1 MSLFGYSGKLLANN
15 SGSFAA
21 SDGCCCD
28 QEPDSDEPPLPPPTG
43 PFCGCSLFSQCTLT
57 VTYLDMPPIV
67 IPASGGGFL
76 TNKTYGS
83 GFVRWFSFG
92 SFIESNISF
101 DAFVEASTSSFGCTS
116 TSFRTTVAGCESP
129 SSSVQYNAFVN
140 YFNAIPATRNWFS
153 YYRYNI
159 VGLNLSDP
167 CPNSANGLQ
176 VTVSEVARVQ
186 AGLRSLAG
194 ICGVS
199 CRQFVAEYLNILNA
213 TYFEFLSGFNI
224 STVFVPATWGDPP
237 GLPRVTL
244 GDSLENICQ
253 FAGNEDAR
261 PSLTVT
267 CPP

>member
-1 MSLFGYSGKLLANN
+1 MSLFGYSGKLLVNN

-21 SDGCCCD
+21 SKSCCCD
-28 QEPDSDEPPLPPPTG
+28 QEPDSDDPPLPPPTG
-43 PFCGCSLFSQCTLT
+43 PFCDCSLFSQCTLT
-57 VTYLDMPPIV
+57 VTYLDMPPMV
-67 IPASGGGFL
+67 LPASGAVL
-76 TNKTYGS
+76 SNNKTYGS
-83 GFVRWFSFG
+83 GYVRWLAFG
-92 SFIESNISF
+92 STQDAFIFF
-101 DAFVEASTSSFGCTS
+101 DAFVEADTRSTGCSATS
-116 TSFRTTVAGCESP
+116 LREAIAGCESP
-129 SSSVQYNAFVN
+129 SSNVQYHASVN
-140 YFNAIPATRNWFS
+140 YFNAIPATRNWLS

-159 VGLNLSDP
+159 VGLDLSDP

-176 VTVSEVARVQ
+176 VTVSEIARVQ

-199 CRQFVAEYLNILNA
+199 CRQFVAEILNILNA
-213 TYFEFLSGFNI
+213 TYFEFFNGFNI
-224 STVFVPATWGDPP
+224 SRVFVPATWGDPP
-237 GLPRVTL
+237 GLQTVTL